1 LRAASGLLASG
12 VDRLAERLTAT
23 QQEAASAGSSAQSSS
38 DSNAAPAAAKGKGW
52 LAGLTE
58 RMVGAPTG
66 NWRDV
71 ADDLAI
77 TAKELEAAGETL
89 AACRV
94 GKTGPR

>member
-1 LRAASGLLASG
+1 M
-12 VDRLAERLTAT
+12 TTT
-23 QQEAASAGSSAQSSS
+23 QQESANAGSSSQSSS
-38 DSNAAPAAAKGKGW
+38 DSNASAAAGKGKGW

-58 RMVGAPTG
+58 RMVGAPSG

-71 ADDLAI
+71 AADLAI